1 MRREFLGPVA
11 LVRIAGKRM
20 TTAGSTTRV
29 AMVALTMTAK
39 DGRRILVRGRGLMH
53 GGIDSALLS
62 WGKVFDPLAER
73 ILDADPAV
81 SLPGTEIL

>member
-1 MRREFLGPVA
+1 
-11 LVRIAGKRM
+11 
-20 TTAGSTTRV
+20 
-29 AMVALTMTAK
+29 MTAK